1 MSSWDICIPIFLA
14 KLFIRAKSGNIPRM
28 ANPNVVH
35 STDEG
40 ILFNFEEEGEPR
52 TMLHACDPSIRE
64 VEAAGQ
70 GI

>member
-1 MSSWDICIPIFLA
+1 
-14 KLFIRAKSGNIPRM
+14 M